1 MRRDEKKFEQ
11 LKKGAGPRTQ
21 KIIIFLGDLHVPWFR
36 ADTPIGRLKGLQL
49 TDNRAIEKGVEKTEL
64 ITKGGSIG
72 RLTNTSEASSSKLSR
87 G

>member
-1 MRRDEKKFEQ
+1 MVTDHNHASMWAQKISPTRADEESDKQKMRRDEKIKFEQ

-36 ADTPIGRLKGLQL
+36 ADTPIGRLKRLQL
-49 TDNRAIEKGVEKTEL
+49 TDNRAIEK
-64 ITKGGSIG
+64 
-72 RLTNTSEASSSKLSR
+72 R